1 MKVSNLLFKH
11 VIVFLI
17 CIAVVACNG
26 TSDEAVKQPINDSTT
41 PYIDLGELPKIS
53 VRAIAEDS
61 IYKHGD
67 DPAFIITIVNTSDSV
82 QRLLIDRP
90 KLSSGGPWLTTAD
103 VKSLDVGS
111 PKLKYMQN
119 VLMNSQSYSQEE
131 LDSLAYVVA
140 PGDSIACR
148 YRLGD
153 IISLNTPDHRL
164 PKGRFEIRLYYA
176 GTKAKEVVV
185 VRIE

>member
-1 MKVSNLLFKH
+1 MKISPLLFKH
-11 VIVFLI
+11 VIVSLI
-17 CIAVVACNG
+17 CIAVVSCTG
-26 TSDEAVKQPINDSTT
+26 SSDEALKQPVNDSN
-41 PYIDLGELPKIS
+41 IDLGELPKIS

-82 QRLLIDRP
+82 QRLLFDRP
-90 KLSSGGPWLTTAD
+90 KLSSGGPWHTTAD

-111 PKLKYMQN
+111 AELKYMQN
-119 VLMNSQSYSQEE
+119 VVMNSQSYSKEE

-153 IISLNTPDHRL
+153 IVSLNTPDQRL
-164 PKGRFEIRLYYA
+164 PKGRFGIQLYYA
-176 GTKAKEVVV
+176 GTRAKEVVV